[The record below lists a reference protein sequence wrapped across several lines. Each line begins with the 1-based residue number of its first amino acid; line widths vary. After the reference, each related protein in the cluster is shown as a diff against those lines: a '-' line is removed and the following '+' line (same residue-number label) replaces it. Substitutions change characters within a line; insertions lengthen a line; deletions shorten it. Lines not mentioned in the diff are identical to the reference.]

1 LRYELFRHHR
11 HVAVELRPS
20 TAVSRGELAA
30 LFTAAYEGYF
40 ISFSVDEATL
50 GYMVDVFDLD
60 LGQSFV
66 ADDEGVLVGLANLGR
81 RGARTWL
88 GGVGVVPSRRGEGI
102 GELLTRSLLERTG
115 ALGAREMVLEV
126 IVENLPAISLYDK
139 LGFVRT
145 RELEV
150 LSLAA
155 EANGGAAEV
164 APLEVV
170 RRLVWAQRDGEEP
183 WQRDD
188 DTVDR
193 LLRRDP
199 APGGIVAGDAGAI
212 FRTSGD
218 TVSLV
223 QAAGDERGL
232 AEILASLR
240 ARVTVS
246 AVNYPAG
253 GAVARALRAAGAEV
267 RLRQYEM
274 VKPL

>member
-40 ISFSVDEATL
+40 IPFSVDEATL

-66 ADDEGVLVGLANLGR
+66 ADDDGVLVGLANLGR

-102 GELLTRSLLERTG
+102 GELLTRSLLERAG

-170 RRLVWAQRDGEEP
+170 RRLVRAQREGEEP

-193 LLRRDP
+193 LLRRDR

-212 FRTSGD
+212 CRTSGD

-240 ARVTVS
+240 ARGTVS